1 MTTTSSQKYPQTRL
15 RRLRHHSF
23 LRALSAE
30 NQLRAQDL
38 ILPLFVCENHTKL
51 LVVEAMPGIKRIPL
65 NQLAEKAKEAQ
76 LLGIQALALFPV
88 ISPKDKSPMAQ
99 EALNDNGLIPRAVR
113 LLKKNCPNIGIV
125 VDIALDPYTTSG
137 QDGLTNPAGEVVNDA
152 TIEILCQQAL
162 CLARA
167 GRDLLAPSDMMD
179 GRIGAIRKTLDAH
192 NYENKALLSYAAKY
206 ASALYSP
213 FRAAISSAANLGG
226 RNKSSYQMNPA
237 NSDEALR
244 EVAMDLNEGA
254 DIVMV
259 KPGLFYLDIVQRV
272 KQQFRAPTFV
282 YQVSGEYT
290 MLKLLGAKEGGYTNI
305 MLESLLACKR
315 AGADAVLT
323 YAALEAAQA
332 LKEQVD

>member
-1 MTTTSSQKYPQTRL
+1 MTITFSQTYPQTRL

-23 LRALSAE
+23 LRALCAE
-30 NQLRAQDL
+30 NQLSAQDL
-38 ILPLFVCENHTKL
+38 ILPLFVCENRTQS

-65 NQLAEKAKEAQ
+65 NQLANKAVEAQ
-76 LLGIQALALFPV
+76 RLGIQALALFPV
-88 ISPKDKSPMAQ
+88 VPPKDKSPMAQ
-99 EALNDNGLIPRAVR
+99 EALNEDGLIPRAVR
-113 LLKKNCPNIGIV
+113 LLKKACPDMGLI
-125 VDIALDPYTTSG
+125 VDIALDPYTASG
-137 QDGLTNPAGEVVNDA
+137 QDGVTNPAGEVVNDA

-167 GRDLLAPSDMMD
+167 GADLLAPSDMMD
-179 GRIGAIRKTLDAH
+179 GRIGAVRQTLDAH

-213 FRAAISSAANLGG
+213 FRAAIGSAASLGG
-226 RNKSSYQMNPA
+226 KDKRGYQMDPA

-290 MLKLLGAKEGGYTNI
+290 MLKLLGAQGGDYTNI

-315 AGADAVLT
+315 AGANAVLS
-323 YAALEAAQA
+323 YAALEAAKA
-332 LKEQVD
+332 LQGD